1 MLELGRTVL
10 FFALSIGILA
20 MSGYFCYLLF
30 NWAKMTKE
38 TTKTLEN
45 FNRKLEKIDPLL
57 DEATGTVTNLLGT
70 VNEIDRNFL
79 KPIASLS
86 QIVKKVRNIF
96 SIFNPGD
103 EE

>member
-1 MLELGRTVL
+1 
-10 FFALSIGILA
+10 
-20 MSGYFCYLLF
+20 
-30 NWAKMTKE
+30 MTKE

-57 DEATGTVTNLLGT
+57 DEATGTVANLLGT
-70 VNEIDRNFL
+70 VNEIDRNVL

-86 QIVKKVRNIF
+86 QVFKKFRNIF
-96 SIFNPGD
+96 GIFNSND

>member
-1 MLELGRTVL
+1 MLELGRTAL
-10 FFALSIGILA
+10 FFALSISILA

-45 FNRKLEKIDPLL
+45 VNKKLEKIDPLL
-57 DEATGTVTNLLGT
+57 DEATRTVTSLLGT
-70 VNEIDRNFL
+70 VKEIDRNFL

-86 QIVKKVRNIF
+86 QVVKKFRNIF
-96 SIFNPGD
+96 GIFNS
-103 EE
+103 EEE